1 MGNYSVLKGIEAHRP
16 ARRYAAIRWE
26 SQVLTNIRLTQKC
39 VPFPLGEV
47 SGLVGIKQHAMTQGV
62 ADLPLWGDLTAGE
75 LKSEKGVKV

>member
-1 MGNYSVLKGIEAHRP
+1 M
-16 ARRYAAIRWE
+16 
-26 SQVLTNIRLTQKC
+26 TNIRLTQKC